1 MDAAQILKTSQE
13 QAVAAWVNSL
23 NQKRLDELTA
33 KLLSQDGNL
42 EQALSELQTMKINVA
57 DLIGSNRGGPKGM
70 HGFIA
75 EATEA
80 GIKNARNLIK
90 GLKRT
95 YEWINDNGPV
105 DLIRDGVPIQQ
116 KFVSKGG
123 HFGLEAVK
131 EHLEKYPDFIK
142 NGGRYQIPKD
152 FYDELQKTLSLSQ
165 EEAAKGATG
174 TYQRWKWFHTFFSEN
189 DIDPKDIEPAIPKY
203 SEVQSGKINDTIQN
217 EERDIRNEDQSRRYK
232 AYEASKPSLKQGAQA
247 TALSA
252 AAEGGIAFCL
262 GVQRKRKQG
271 KRLSEF
277 TEEDWKDVG
286 IDTTKGTAK
295 GGIRGA
301 ALYAMTN
308 FTATPAAVA
317 NALLTASFGIV
328 AQAGQLRK
336 GTITEEEFIINSEVL
351 CLDVTISAVSSL
363 LGQMLIP
370 VPILGAVIGNVAGMF
385 MYQIVKD
392 NLSRKEEDLVK
403 QYKDSF
409 AALKQ
414 SLKERYDR
422 LISHLEK
429 ELKRFSS
436 MLELAFDPDV
446 NIAFDGSI
454 ALADH
459 SGVAREQVLRSKTDI
474 DHYFLN

>member
-1 MDAAQILKTSQE
+1 M
-13 QAVAAWVNSL
+13 
-23 NQKRLDELTA
+23 
-33 KLLSQDGNL
+33 
-42 EQALSELQTMKINVA
+42 ALRPSRNIW
-57 DLIGSNRGGPKGM
+57 
-70 HGFIA
+70 
-75 EATEA
+75 
-80 GIKNARNLIK
+80 KN
-90 GLKRT
+90 
-95 YEWINDNGPV
+95 
-105 DLIRDGVPIQQ
+105 
-116 KFVSKGG
+116 
-123 HFGLEAVK
+123 
-131 EHLEKYPDFIK
+131 
-142 NGGRYQIPKD
+142 IP
-152 FYDELQKTLSLSQ
+152 TLSKTAEDTRFPKIFTTSFRKRCPSLRRKPQ
-165 EEAAKGATG
+165 KGQPVHINAG
-174 TYQRWKWFHTFFSEN
+174 NGSIRFFSEN

-217 EERDIRNEDQSRRYK
+217 EERGIRNEDQSRRYK